1 MANGF
6 VLKVEK
12 VLAVDHGNSI
22 AREEGIWIEDGVIAA
37 IDTWDAFGSGQRMI
51 DASGYTAMPGLIDA
65 HTHVVHSGDPDEDW
79 RLGALTDLPAT
90 TALKAANNA
99 LRHLERGVTTIRDL
113 GARDWVD
120 IALRDAINEGW
131 QQGPRML
138 VAGHGITATGGHMD
152 ARKFVRPGIPA
163 EALGSIGAVADSP
176 DEARAA
182 AWEQLMRGA
191 DLLKLNATLSEY
203 VRASGG
209 RCSPELTFEAMKAIC
224 NVAHGTDRKVAAHCH
239 GGPGVQAALDAGV
252 DTFEHGRFLSDELL
266 EQMAAKE
273 VFLVPTLSPEARR
286 VDADDPPQDPA
297 TRRWYE
303 MATETMYKS
312 VERAYKHGVPI
323 VAGSDAGMPY
333 VYHGGIAYEMA
344 QLAQAGLST
353 QATLASA
360 TRVAAQALGL
370 GDTVGQLQPGFVADL
385 ILLDGDPEQDLSLL
399 QNEDA
404 VVAVI
409 QQGKFM
415 YDKHQLQRGGREVMN
430 A

>member
-1 MANGF
+1 MENGF
-6 VLKVEK
+6 LLRVEK
-12 VLAVDHGNSI
+12 VLMMDQGRPAHDQ
-22 AREEGIWIEDGVIAA
+22 GIWIEDKHIVA
-37 IDTWDAFGSGQRMI
+37 IDNWGTFKSGQRI
-51 DASGYTAMPGLIDA
+51 VDASHYTAMPGLIDA
-65 HTHVVHSGDPDEDW
+65 HTHVVHSGDPNEDW
-79 RLGALTDLPAT
+79 LLGTLTELPAT

-99 LRHLERGVTTIRDL
+99 LRHLGMGVTTIRDL

-120 IALRDAINEGW
+120 IGLRNAINEGW

-176 DEARAA
+176 DEARSA

-209 RCSPELTFEAMKAIC
+209 QCSPELTFEAMKAIC
-224 NVAHGTDRKVAAHCH
+224 DVAHGTGRKVAAHCH

-252 DTFEHGRFLSDELL
+252 DTFEHGRFLSDSLL
-266 EQMAAKE
+266 EQMAARGAH
-273 VFLVPTLSPEARR
+273 LVPTLSPEARR

-303 MATETMYKS
+303 TATEVMYKS

-353 QATLASA
+353 KDVLTSA
-360 TRVAAQALGL
+360 TCLAAEALGL
-370 GDTVGQLQPGFVADL
+370 GDSVGQLRPGFAADL
-385 ILLDGDPEQDLSLL
+385 ILLEGDPEQDLSLL
-399 QNEDA
+399 QNRDA
-404 VVAVI
+404 IVAVI
-409 QQGKFM
+409 QQGKFIC
-415 YDKHQLQRGGREVMN
+415 DKRQLQGGKTMS
-430 A
+430 